1 MSRESELAR
10 DIANEQAMRQIAGR
24 PAPTAMVRVG
34 LR

>member
-10 DIANEQAMRQIAGR
+10 DIANEQGTWQVAGK

-34 LR
+34 VR